1 MNFDP
6 IGIDS
11 KGMYYVKFRS
21 PLNIVERINLLERW
35 ILVQSFA
42 YYELDENIAADSV
55 YDANSHQ
62 LAEMLDQY
70 PDESKRSRYR
80 QYFYDFT
87 GDTGYHLIGR
97 VQKGDPKMY
106 RRIWRDACVALD
118 LKKKYMNAEV

>member
-1 MNFDP
+1 M
-6 IGIDS
+6 
-11 KGMYYVKFRS
+11 KFS
-21 PLNIVERINLLERW
+21 TTLHIVERINLLERW

-62 LAEMLDQY
+62 LAKMLEHH
-70 PDESKRSRYR
+70 PEEAKRSRYY

-97 VQKGDPKMY
+97 VQKGDPDMY

-118 LKKKYMNAEV
+118 LKKKYMNTE